1 MSILWFYI
9 FSKTI
14 CKHSHCLH
22 PQRRKVQMLFMWCW
36 IFNKLIVRN
45 NDVFFSHFFVISCS
59 EQQSPILL
67 LNMVKYFLST
77 KEINIFSKIKCYS
90 TMLFSSTYNQIC
102 NAIYFKPIN
111 LDRNRRGFG
120 KWREISPI
128 VSLSRSWGF
137 RKSGRK
143 LGWASHWKKN
153 FQQPLLPRN
162 LGNVIKLF
170 CHILNICNQNWFFH
184 FVLNFIQVIG

>member
-1 MSILWFYI
+1 MCFLWAFFLSIHAVSNPTSIWYREI
-9 FSKTI
+9 
-14 CKHSHCLH
+14 
-22 PQRRKVQMLFMWCW
+22 
-36 IFNKLIVRN
+36 
-45 NDVFFSHFFVISCS
+45 FFVI
-59 EQQSPILL
+59 E
-67 LNMVKYFLST
+67 KDGTF
-77 KEINIFSKIKCYS
+77 FSKIKCY

-162 LGNVIKLF
+162 SGNVIKLICNF
-170 CHILNICNQNWFFH
+170 LNIWKTKIGFSISCYTLFFPSWMP
-184 FVLNFIQVIG
+184 LSMSCLMKKLM

>member
-1 MSILWFYI
+1 MI
-9 FSKTI
+9 
-14 CKHSHCLH
+14 
-22 PQRRKVQMLFMWCW
+22 
-36 IFNKLIVRN
+36 
-45 NDVFFSHFFVISCS
+45 FVI
-59 EQQSPILL
+59 E
-67 LNMVKYFLST
+67 KDGTF
-77 KEINIFSKIKCYS
+77 FSKIKCY

-143 LGWASHWKKN
+143 LGWASHWKTTVTRLHYTSSHLRSLSQEVAWKW
-153 FQQPLLPRN
+153 PGSGLEVAWKGSESGLKVAKKWSGSD
-162 LGNVIKLF
+162 LNVTWKWTGSVGSEVARSKIELY
-170 CHILNICNQNWFFH
+170 LICM
-184 FVLNFIQVIG
+184 

>member
-1 MSILWFYI
+1 M
-9 FSKTI
+9 FSFRI
-14 CKHSHCLH
+14 
-22 PQRRKVQMLFMWCW
+22 
-36 IFNKLIVRN
+36 
-45 NDVFFSHFFVISCS
+45 FFVTSCS
-59 EQQSPILL
+59 EQLCPTPILL

-77 KEINIFSKIKCYS
+77 KEIEHISKIKCYS

-170 CHILNICNQNWFFH
+170 CHILCIFEKPKLVLPFRAILYFFPNECPCLCR
-184 FVLNFIQVIG
+184 V